1 MMNEGAVL
9 RDGHESHVSR
19 GQGLSFHEPS
29 ATSASLRPQPGILIF
44 SRRRKLLHMNRRA
57 SELTGHLGKA
67 ETAPTTMALS
77 RLVSEHCIQM
87 QDILESRNA
96 ANIWEPF
103 QLKHVVFEAG
113 RKILVR
119 GFGLADRN
127 SFDDSRIIILLEEA
141 GFRQEHKAQQARYPA
156 NQKSYPMRS

>member
-1 MMNEGAVL
+1 MRNGGAIL
-9 RDGHESHVSR
+9 RDGHESPVSR
-19 GQGLSFHEPS
+19 GRELSFHEPS
-29 ATSASLRPQPGILIF
+29 AVSVSLRSQPGILIF
-44 SRRRKLLHMNRRA
+44 SRRRKVLHMNRRA

-67 ETAPTTMALS
+67 ETAPATMTLS

-87 QDILESRNA
+87 QDILESRKA

-113 RKILVR
+113 RRILVR

-141 GFRQEHKAQQARYPA
+141 GLRQEHKAQQTQYPA
-156 NQKSYPMRS
+156 NHKRYPTGP